1 MLLTI
6 ITAFFIHT
14 VFLSHSILLD
24 TYFAYRWRASYICLS
39 PHSVSLFIQNQ
50 CNLPIFT
57 INYIHILGFFF
68 YRLYGILSS
77 LVRTI
82 VFDLS
87 SIFLNRLSTK
97 LPSIMMIWN
106 KNCTYFVQQNTTSK
120 KEKKIHILKKQLSS
134 AFLQFFQERK
144 IDLE

>member
-1 MLLTI
+1 M
-6 ITAFFIHT
+6 
-14 VFLSHSILLD
+14 D
-24 TYFAYRWRASYICLS
+24 
-39 PHSVSLFIQNQ
+39 
-50 CNLPIFT
+50 
-57 INYIHILGFFF
+57 
-68 YRLYGILSS
+68 
-77 LVRTI
+77 
-82 VFDLS
+82 
-87 SIFLNRLSTK
+87 RLSMK

>member
-1 MLLTI
+1 M
-6 ITAFFIHT
+6 
-14 VFLSHSILLD
+14 D
-24 TYFAYRWRASYICLS
+24 
-39 PHSVSLFIQNQ
+39 
-50 CNLPIFT
+50 
-57 INYIHILGFFF
+57 
-68 YRLYGILSS
+68 
-77 LVRTI
+77 
-82 VFDLS
+82 
-87 SIFLNRLSTK
+87 RLSTK